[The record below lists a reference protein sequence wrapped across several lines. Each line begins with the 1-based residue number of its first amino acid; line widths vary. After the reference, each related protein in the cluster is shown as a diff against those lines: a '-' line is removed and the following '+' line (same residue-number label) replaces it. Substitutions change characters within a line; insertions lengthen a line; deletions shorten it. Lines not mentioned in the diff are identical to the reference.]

1 MIIVDTECHVRAH
14 EAMPRP
20 GCPGLGR
27 GGGGAQIESIC
38 HVHDAALATRNLKHF
53 QDSGIDVID
62 P

>member
-1 MIIVDTECHVRAH
+1 
-14 EAMPRP
+14 MPRP